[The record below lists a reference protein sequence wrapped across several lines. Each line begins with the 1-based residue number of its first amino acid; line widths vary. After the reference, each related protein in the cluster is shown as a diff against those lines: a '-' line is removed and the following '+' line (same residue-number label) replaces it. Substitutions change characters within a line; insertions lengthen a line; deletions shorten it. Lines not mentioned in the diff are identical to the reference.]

1 MAQKLHTSIAWLRL
15 KYITQGRSI
24 EEMAKEADV
33 VPMTIRRALESAGL
47 IRK

>member
-1 MAQKLHTSIAWLRL
+1 MAQKLHASISWLRL
-15 KYITQGRSI
+15 KYITQGKSI
-24 EEMAKEADV
+24 EEIAKEANV